1 MRVKSIKIFANA
13 NINERGKMTINEKLF
28 EEIREKK
35 LKKADLARLLQVNTS
50 VIATWEKRGT
60 NPPAEYLI
68 RICEFLNITIYELLG
83 IENDNK
89 IQVAYNAAD
98 KGTQAAVR
106 KLLDIKEQEENQ
118 DKLFTSKIG

>member
-1 MRVKSIKIFANA
+1 
-13 NINERGKMTINEKLF
+13 MTINEKIF

-89 IQVAYNAAD
+89 IQAAYNAAD
-98 KGTQAAVR
+98 PGTQAAVR
-106 KLLDIKEQEENQ
+106 KLLDIKEKEENQ
-118 DKLFTSKIG
+118 EELFTSKIG